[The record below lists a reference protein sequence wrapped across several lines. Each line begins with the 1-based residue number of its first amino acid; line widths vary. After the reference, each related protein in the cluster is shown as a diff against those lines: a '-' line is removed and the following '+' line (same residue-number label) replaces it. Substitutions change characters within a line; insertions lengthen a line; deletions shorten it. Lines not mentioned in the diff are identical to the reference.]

1 MPNTGTLSGLTAET
15 EYVLDA
21 VHVDASGNVS
31 SVVSSD
37 PFTTEAAIIPTGPE
51 FLGTQLVDAA
61 TGSSGLYSF
70 TEAGLDTGKAILALH
85 ICDTGTNSVTSV
97 TIAGVAAS
105 AISGAEGINE
115 ARTKTIFYEADI
127 SSGNTAIAIQM
138 DANVSRAIGIS
149 VWLGNTTDTFPD
161 TDGYLASSG
170 ANVDEA
176 MPLSLDVE
184 DGDYI
189 LAAATFFDNTVEG
202 QVTATGVTRE
212 ATDGFAGVTSS
223 GDDCLVESY
232 RHDVT
237 ANETRSIS
245 IDKSTGTPPNRQS
258 CAGLVVRLA

>member
-105 AISGAEGINE
+105 AISGAEG
-115 ARTKTIFYEADI
+115 ASQLRTKTIFYEADI
-127 SSGNTAIAIQM
+127 GSGNTAIAIQM
-138 DANVSRAIGIS
+138 DANVARAIGIS
-149 VWLGNTTDTFPD
+149 VWLGNTSDTFPD
-161 TDGYLASSG
+161 ADGYGSAG
-170 ANVDEA
+170 TNVDEA

-189 LAAATFFDNTVEG
+189 LAAATFFDNTTDG
-202 QVTATGVTRE
+202 DVTPTNVTRE
-212 ATDGFAGVTSS
+212 TSNGFAEVTAS
-223 GDDCLVESY
+223 GDDCLIESY

-237 ANETRSIS
+237 TTETRVIS
-245 IDKSTGTPPNRQS
+245 IDKDTGTVPNRQC